1 VCEKE
6 QARGSGLVAGKPYPE
21 EAGFEESVRP
31 RRLDEFV
38 GQEEVKANL
47 RVFIEATR
55 RRGEALDHVLL
66 SGPPGLGKTTLAR
79 ILSEELEVEIRSSSG
94 PVLERPADL
103 AGLLTSLPERS
114 VLFLDEIH
122 RLSRVVEEYLY
133 PAMEDFQLDIMIDK
147 GPHARSVRL
156 NLNHFTLVGATTRSG
171 LLTRP
176 LRSRF
181 GVECHLDFYDA
192 DELLDVVARSGRI
205 LGVEIDGT
213 GAMEIARR
221 SRGTPRV
228 ANRLLRRVRDFAEVE
243 GKGVIDGGMAKHALG
258 RLGVDERGLN
268 AMDLKIL
275 EFVVRR
281 FSGGPVGLGTL
292 AVSVGEE
299 SDTIEEVHEPFLL
312 REGLIKRTPRGRV
325 ATPEAYRHLGLP
337 SEDDSRSPRDRLL

>member
-1 VCEKE
+1 MSENE
-6 QARGSGLVAGKPYPE
+6 HTRGTGLVAGSPYPE
-21 EAGFEESVRP
+21 EEGFEESLRP
-31 RRLDEFV
+31 RLLDEFI
-38 GQEEVKANL
+38 GQEKVKANL

-79 ILSEELEVEIRSSSG
+79 ILAEELEVEIQSSSG
-94 PVLERPADL
+94 PVLEKPADL
-103 AGLLTSLPERS
+103 AGLLTSLTERS
-114 VLFLDEIH
+114 ILFLDEIH
-122 RLSRVVEEYLY
+122 RTSHVVEEYLY
-133 PAMEDFQLDIMIDK
+133 PALEDFQLDIMIDK

-181 GVECHLDFYDA
+181 GVECHLDFYQTE
-192 DELLDVVARSGRI
+192 ELLQVVKRSSRI
-205 LGVEIDGT
+205 LKIEVDGE
-213 GAMEIARR
+213 GALEIARR
-221 SRGTPRV
+221 ARGTPRV

-243 GKGVIDGGMAKHALG
+243 GKGVVDGAMARHALG
-258 RLGVDERGLN
+258 RLDVDERGLN

-275 EFVVRR
+275 DFVVRR
-281 FSGGPVGLGTL
+281 FAGGPVGLDTL

-312 REGLIKRTPRGRV
+312 REGLLKRTPRGRV

-337 SEDDSRSPRDRLL
+337 PEGDSRSPRDRLL